1 MVTAVAALLDVVLL
15 DVMQAHLAHMIRPA
29 DAVVLLE
36 VRAAAAA
43 APAPALVVQMAA
55 AQGEKAACGAA
66 LRAEA
71 HKRQAQQ
78 AQSS

>member
-1 MVTAVAALLDVVLL
+1 MVTVAAALLDVVLL

-43 APAPALVVQMAA
+43 APAPAHQVQMAGAGEA
-55 AQGEKAACGAA
+55 AT
-66 LRAEA
+66 
-71 HKRQAQQ
+71 
-78 AQSS
+78 